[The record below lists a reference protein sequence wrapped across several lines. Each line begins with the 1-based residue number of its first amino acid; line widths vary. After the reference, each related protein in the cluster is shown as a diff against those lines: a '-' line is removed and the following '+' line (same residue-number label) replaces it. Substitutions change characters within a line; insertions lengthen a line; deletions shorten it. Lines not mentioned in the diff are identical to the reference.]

1 MKRKLIFALVVAFFL
16 VPWASAYAHNIAK
29 ADTAPVDIQPAPSAT
44 QPVFNSY
51 SNSIGGVIPGD
62 VFIIDCS
69 GSDMDTEFNL
79 YITNTDDLV
88 KSYRYVNLQ
97 IGIYMESGNGAWQ
110 KISEQSGENAADF
123 YITMQ
128 NSHVNF
134 FLPGGAKYKVMIDKG
149 CFNRYPAVKGKGA
162 TLPEF
167 YLAAG

>member
-16 VPWASAYAHNIAK
+16 VPWTAAFAHNVAK
-29 ADTAPVDIQPAPSAT
+29 ADTGPVDIQPASSAT

-51 SNSIGGVIPGD
+51 GNTIGGVIPGD

-69 GSDMDTEFNL
+69 GSDVDTEFNL
-79 YITNTDDLV
+79 YITNSDELV

-97 IGIYMESGNGAWQ
+97 IGIYTESGNGAWQ
-110 KISEQSGENAADF
+110 KITELSGENAADF

-128 NSHVNF
+128 NSHVSF
-134 FLPGGAKYKVMIDKG
+134 FLPGGAKYKIMIDKG
-149 CFNRYPAVKGKGA
+149 CFNRYPVAKGKSA
-162 TLPEF
+162 ALPEF